1 MESLEIAMHKQEVE
15 EYRILTDK
23 LMFEEWLLRCEFYY
37 AQNLPL
43 PKIPVNEQFYKRL
56 LWLYL
61 FNVHV
66 YGSEQS
72 YMYPHLKL
80 KLAELERNPPTI
92 VGITEAKLE
101 DVKGVLKYLTPKG
114 QTFFNE
120 YFSSMT
126 SNETKDDSILSSD
139 ED

>member
-1 MESLEIAMHKQEVE
+1 
-15 EYRILTDK
+15 
-23 LMFEEWLLRCEFYY
+23 
-37 AQNLPL
+37 
-43 PKIPVNEQFYKRL
+43 
-56 LWLYL
+56 
-61 FNVHV
+61 
-66 YGSEQS
+66 
-72 YMYPHLKL
+72 MYPHLKL

-114 QTFFNE
+114 QAFFNE
-120 YFSSMT
+120 YFASMT